1 MYLFQL
7 AAEAVILI
15 LIYFRQFIILIVSN
29 IFILHQLYFN
39 YRKQL
44 IVLVLIKN
52 NITTRDNH
60 SQIVSVLGNQILLQK
75 RTCFP
80 QNVKYRTN

>member
-52 NITTRDNH
+52 NITARGSH
-60 SQIVSVLGNQILLQK
+60 SQIVSVLGNLISLQK